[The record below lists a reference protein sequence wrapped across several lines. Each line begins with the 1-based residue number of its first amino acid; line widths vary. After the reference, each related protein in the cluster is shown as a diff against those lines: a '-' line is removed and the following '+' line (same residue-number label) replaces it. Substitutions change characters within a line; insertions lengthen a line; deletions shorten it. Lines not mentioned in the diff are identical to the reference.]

1 MLQST
6 SGCNKT
12 QPAPMQP
19 LLGVMSKALQEEDK
33 KQVSQDLVQKLIN
46 NIAV

>member
-1 MLQST
+1 
-6 SGCNKT
+6 
-12 QPAPMQP
+12 MQP

-33 KQVSQDLVQKLIN
+33 KQVSQDLVKKLIN